1 VVDLDRRLERWIV
14 DHRVDLLD
22 HVFVFLSWIGMLGA
36 CWVVIGLLLALA
48 LRQPVIFGR
57 VLLADLVAGV
67 LQFAIKRAVGRSRP
81 PLEYPAI
88 DPLVG
93 VPSTPSFPSGHATAA
108 FACAVVLARA
118 APRLAVPLLV
128 LAALIAFSRDY
139 VGVHYPLDTIAGAV
153 LGTAIGVGLLKAL
166 PLLEAIPRR
175 SPRSRRAA

>member
-1 VVDLDRRLERWIV
+1 L
-14 DHRVDLLD
+14 
-22 HVFVFLSWIGMLGA
+22 FVFLSWIGNLGA
-36 CWVVIGLLLALA
+36 CWILIALVLAVVG
-48 LRQPVIFGR
+48 RRPVLVGH
-57 VLLADLVAGV
+57 VLVADLVAGT

-81 PLEYPAI
+81 PFDNPPI

-108 FACAVVLARA
+108 FACALVLAHA
-118 APRLAVPLLV
+118 VPRLTAPLLV

-139 VGVHYPLDTIAGAV
+139 VGVHYPIDTIAGAALGAAIAVV
-153 LGTAIGVGLLKAL
+153 LIRVL